1 MNKKGIPQ
9 AQERKEES
17 GEGLPWLL
25 MPFQMLGAVP
35 EGAQHTCSLGFC
47 QIFCILLTNSPYL
60 FKQQVSTIYLPTP
73 TPPKEKDKI
82 GPTQVLFAQAL

>member
-9 AQERKEES
+9 AQEREEEL

-25 MPFQMLGAVP
+25 MPFQMLGAVS

-60 FKQQVSTIYLPTP
+60 FKHQVSTIYLPTQP
-73 TPPKEKDKI
+73 HQKKKTK
-82 GPTQVLFAQAL
+82 